1 MKYEQHSLSSDRQ
14 PFIFRRFSIHSAMK
28 DYTHWHENIEIL
40 YVVEGSGSVICN
52 FNRFDVSEGNI
63 FIINSENLHMV
74 DSNNTIEYY
83 YLIVDSDFLYSN
95 GIPIQELTFNQ
106 NPNDK
111 ELIER
116 YRQII
121 KIAESD
127 CNFKEARMK
136 LSVLHLMARILDFV
150 SADNR
155 ENASQPANLANVKM
169 AIKYIKENSTKKMTI
184 DEISEASGLSKAYLS
199 RKFKAIT
206 GFTIVNY
213 VNLVRCQN
221 ASKLIRS
228 GKFKVNEA
236 AIECGFDNMSYFT
249 KTYKKFNGILPSEEV
264 VSQN

>member
-14 PFIFRRFSIHSAMK
+14 PFIFKRFSIHSAMK

-40 YVVEGSGSVICN
+40 FVIEGDGSVICN
-52 FNRFDVSEGNI
+52 FKRFEVSEGNI

-83 YLIVDSDFLYSN
+83 YLIVDSDFLYTN
-95 GIPIQELTFNQ
+95 GIPIQQLTFNQ
-106 NPNDK
+106 NINDS
-111 ELIER
+111 EMIAR
-116 YRQII
+116 YKKII
-121 KIAESD
+121 NTYESN
-127 CNFKEARMK
+127 CSFKDARMK
-136 LSVLHLMARILDFV
+136 LAVLHLLERMLDFV
-150 SADNR
+150 ATDNS
-155 ENASQPANLANVKM
+155 ENTSQPANLSNVKL
-169 AIKYIKENSTKKMTI
+169 AIKYIKENSSKKMTI
-184 DEISEASGLSKAYLS
+184 DQISEASGLSKAYLS

-213 VNLVRCQN
+213 INLVRCQN

-249 KTYKKFNGILPSEEV
+249 KTYKRFNGILPSEEV